1 MSSNKILYTI
11 ITILVA
17 GGVLLGSV
25 FIVDQRNTAIVFQFG
40 EAMRII
46 EEPGLKL
53 KIPLIQNVRFFDKR
67 ILYVNAEAKE
77 LTAADGKRIIVDAFA
92 KYKIVDPVKFF
103 KTVQNYEGANL
114 RLNRILESSMRK
126 VIGKVNL
133 STLLT
138 DKRSELMFYI
148 KDLLDTE
155 AKTFGIDIIDA
166 RIKRADLPAE
176 NSEAIYKR
184 MQTEREKEANQI
196 RAEGREE
203 GARIRST
210 ADKESQILISEAYK
224 ESQRIKGEGD
234 AEAAIVYNKA
244 YAKDA
249 EFYKFYRSLISYKKS
264 LSSKNTSFV
273 VSPNSPYFQHLQLG
287 K

>member
-1 MSSNKILYTI
+1 MSSNKMLYMI
-11 ITILVA
+11 ISILVI
-17 GGVLLGSV
+17 GITLLGSV
-25 FIVDQRNTAIVFQFG
+25 FIVDQRRTAIVFQFG
-40 EAMRII
+40 EAMRVV
-46 EEPGLKL
+46 EEPGLKF
-53 KIPLIQNVRFFDKR
+53 KIPLIQNVRFFDNR

-77 LTAADGKRIIVDAFA
+77 LTAKDGKRIIVDAFA
-92 KYKIVDPVKFF
+92 KYKIIDPVKFF
-103 KTVQNYEGANL
+103 KTVQNYDGAEL

-126 VIGKVNL
+126 VIGKENL

-138 DKRSELMFYI
+138 DQRSELMLSI

-176 NSEAIYKR
+176 NSEAIYRR
-184 MQTEREKEANQI
+184 MQTDREKEAKQI

-203 GARIRST
+203 AARIRST
-210 ADKESQILISEAYK
+210 ADKESKILISDAYK
-224 ESQRIKGEGD
+224 DSERIKGEGD
-234 AEAAIVYNKA
+234 AEAAIIYNKA
-244 YAKDA
+244 YSKDA
-249 EFYKFYRSLISYKKS
+249 EFYKFYRSLVSYKKS
-264 LSSKNTSFV
+264 LSKDTTSFV